1 MQFFET
7 IKLEGNKLLNLD
19 YHQKRMDKTRLEV
32 LGLKE
37 PIQLCK
43 KILIP
48 KELSAKIM
56 KCRVTYSGQI
66 ENIEFEIYNPRKIK
80 TLKIIIDNDIVYNYK
95 FYDREQLNNLLK
107 QKGVCDEIL
116 IVKNGLISDTSFSNI
131 VFFDGRKFITPSQP
145 LLKGTKRQKLL
156 DTDKIKEEAIRLSD
170 LKNFQSA
177 YLINAM
183 LDFESAVKIKMEDIV

>member
-7 IKLEGNKLLNLD
+7 IKIEGNQLSNLD

-43 KILIP
+43 KTLIP
-48 KELSAKIM
+48 KELSGKIM

-95 FYDREQLNNLLK
+95 FYDRAQLNNLLK